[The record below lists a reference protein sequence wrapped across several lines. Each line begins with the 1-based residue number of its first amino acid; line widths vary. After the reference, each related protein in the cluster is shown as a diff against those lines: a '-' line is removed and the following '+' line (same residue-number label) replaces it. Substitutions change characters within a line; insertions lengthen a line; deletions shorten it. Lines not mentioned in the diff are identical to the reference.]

1 MSAFMM
7 FCAVSLLLLRDE
19 RAIPHRMAPIG
30 LHSFGLRGDWRE
42 WLELRYLVQTQ
53 WDGILSWEVI
63 RLYPLYLLT
72 LIAWVRHLDPV
83 ALFMIALFPV
93 LVFEFRR
100 IQVRRRIDR
109 GIIVFL
115 DVLNARMAV
124 SSNLFGALE
133 LATESIRSVEIRRIL
148 QRFNLRVRLL
158 GNRREAFASVQ
169 REVHHPY
176 LRYIFMNLEHI
187 AESWVDG
194 LELLREIENDYI
206 SIQTEWNRSRTELEN
221 DRWMTYFGMLLL
233 LYTASQILYKNPVVT
248 DYFARHPVV
257 LGMFGMVA
265 ASGVWVLARA
275 GRNT

>member
-1 MSAFMM
+1 MAAILML
-7 FCAVSLLLLRDE
+7 CAVSLLVVRNDK
-19 RAIPHRMAPIG
+19 AIPNRLAPIG

-53 WDGILSWEVI
+53 WDGRVSREVL
-63 RLYPLYLLT
+63 RLYPLYLLA
-72 LIAWVRHLDPV
+72 LISFVRHSDPIGLLVV
-83 ALFMIALFPV
+83 ALLPI

-100 IQVRRRIDR
+100 VQVRRRIDH

-124 SSNLFGALE
+124 SSNLFAALE
-133 LATESIRSVEIRRIL
+133 LATGSIRSAEIRKIL

-158 GNRREAFASVQ
+158 GNRQEAFASVQ

-187 AESWVDG
+187 AESWGDG

-206 SIQTEWNRSRTELEN
+206 SIQTELNRSRTELEN

-248 DYFARHPVV
+248 DYFAKHPVV
-257 LGMFGMVA
+257 LGVFGMIA
-265 ASGVWVLARA
+265 AIGVWVLVRT
-275 GRNT
+275 GRSI

>member
-1 MSAFMM
+1 
-7 FCAVSLLLLRDE
+7 
-19 RAIPHRMAPIG
+19 IPHRMAPIG

-187 AESWVDG
+187 AESWGDG

-248 DYFARHPVV
+248 DYFTRHPVV